1 MAIQL
6 LWIALIITNKY
17 FLNMPT
23 YAFSTNNKFWK
34 TRYSFEPDCYGSID
48 NYFASF
54 SLSKNT
60 SNTDVLC
67 WEHNKNQT
75 RNRFYNENHPSSLI
89 VVSNE
94 NPSMEKVYN
103 AISLESNQNQ
113 FFSSVSTN
121 IDLPDNSVTKKQVS
135 VFKSFT
141 PREEGLYSDIGRSI
155 VNSTKQVNVV
165 GTLGSKLLVNNAPAS
180 AQHLKNIGLIE
191 NIEPNT
197 FYFASQI
204 NSEYISYGMPQG
216 VKVAHSKEPYD
227 SINFTKA
234 NATQEVFNPDTCYS
248 DSAYNLVSIKYF
260 NNSLYAV
267 FSFSSAAFAS
277 LWPSTPGIEAGNVI
291 YSVSDPSLNGDQIRG
306 KYAMITLQTP
316 ADGKPFELYA
326 VNTEYSHSKLDASS

>member
-1 MAIQL
+1 M
-6 LWIALIITNKY
+6 ALIITNQY
-17 FLNMPT
+17 SLNMPT

-54 SLSKNT
+54 ALSKNT
-60 SNTDVLC
+60 SNTDTLC

-75 RNRFYNENHPSSLI
+75 KNKFYNKTYSSSLI

-121 IDLPDNSVTKKQVS
+121 IDLPDSSVTKKQIS
-135 VFKSFT
+135 VFKNFV
-141 PREEGLYSDIGRSI
+141 PREEGLYSDIGRSL

-165 GTLGSKLLVNNAPAS
+165 GILGGKLLVNNAPAP
-180 AQHLKNIGLIE
+180 AQYLKNAGLIE
-191 NIEPNT
+191 TIELNT
-197 FYFASQI
+197 LYFANQI
-204 NSEYISYGMPQG
+204 TSEYTSYGMPQG
-216 VKVAHSKEPYD
+216 VKVAHSKAPYD

-234 NATQEVFNPDTCYS
+234 NAAQEVFNPDSCYS
-248 DSAYNLVSIKYF
+248 ESAYNLVSIKYF
-260 NNSLYAV
+260 NGSLYAV
-267 FSFSSAAFAS
+267 FSFSSAAFAN
-277 LWPSTPGIEAGNVI
+277 LWPSTPGLETGNVI

-316 ADGKPFELYA
+316 ADGKSFELFA
-326 VNTEYSHSKLDASS
+326 VNAEFTQSKLDASS